1 MAPAQINGPPTLA
14 CHTWWTLRTALK
26 DDAITL
32 ERRYIIAERLCIM
45 LPDGPLS
52 SFTDAQLLAA
62 TSEAIANADDW
73 EDRYMDSI

>member
-1 MAPAQINGPPTLA
+1 MATTEMNSGPTTLA

-32 ERRYIIAERLCIM
+32 ERRYIMAERLCIM
-45 LPDGPLS
+45 IPEGTP
-52 SFTDAQLLAA
+52 TDEQLIAA
-62 TSEAIANADDW
+62 SAEAIANADDW